1 MSEIKHK
8 ITNLLNGIEND
19 EIQYDELKS
28 IRDYI
33 LQNTVSKEDVFL
45 FFDLLH
51 FSNTS
56 KILCDHNS
64 NEWAFNISKLI
75 EKYNFH
81 LGQLLYQR
89 AIRYKNK
96 VAINIIDGD
105 KKIEITYNKLWT
117 DIIEIANAL
126 QSIEIDKKVIVG
138 ILSPNQYKSAA
149 LDLAC
154 LSFGFRI
161 IPIPLNSTKD
171 HFSYI
176 LAEASITHLFLGG
189 EKAVQLWNSIEDD
202 HKLNVIDVNN
212 TRTIKSNSMSWDD
225 FIDHSNETLSIQN
238 IDSLN
243 DQDMNKTLTIM
254 YTSGSTSNPK
264 GVKFS
269 QLNIVSKRFA
279 RALALPDISN
289 EDTFLCYLPLF
300 HTFGRYFE
308 LMGSLFWGAT
318 YTFAESPSF
327 NSLLKDFKIVSPTV
341 FISIPKRW
349 VQIYDLMNDSLD
361 LDLSSKQKI
370 NKKLMEITGE
380 KLKWGLSAAGF
391 LDPDIF
397 RFFQDNEIELIS
409 GYGMTEATGGITMTP
424 PNQYIEH
431 SVGKALPGVE
441 LKIEEDGELCMKGPY
456 ISSGFYKDENSESF
470 NNGWFH
476 SGDIFNEENGY
487 YFIIDR
493 KKDIYKNSRG
503 QTIAP
508 QKIENLFQDFDLVK
522 SVFLVGDGKEYNTVL
537 IYPNK
542 ENVDF
547 DLKNMNENQVQ
558 DIFSAM
564 LISIN
569 GFLSPFERI
578 VNFAII
584 DRNFSSENNELTQK
598 GTFKRKNIIYNF
610 NTVIESMYKKNYVS
624 LYNENKEIK
633 FPNWLIREIGTIK
646 SNIKWNGNEISI
658 NDKNIF
664 LTFRWLDEN
673 ANIGG
678 FNYGIEK
685 QTFDLSQFINDPK
698 LWLGNEEFVKFISTP
713 IYRVKEAI
721 PYERVSIIIN
731 NGNFSET
738 KIEKSETETELQLQT
753 LHNSLSLYLNSQ
765 ESFHISLNQLIES
778 KNNEWIDVIID
789 TFIQYLEHPNPMFRI
804 KLLET
809 ISPIL
814 SEELFVDQLKDN
826 FRYYIEN
833 TVNEDFNFN
842 VTKINNKQYDR
853 LIGYLKM
860 MHSKIDTIDSI
871 DKSFIQKVLSIIC
884 EYGKIHPTQ
893 FISARSEL
901 VWWQLSKSPSQ
912 IQSLAQKEYYNLING
927 FRLWIGP
934 NVSLTIDRETKEEYT
949 WREVITFDDNVRAKY
964 REKLLKAISSTA
976 LIKESIFLSSND
988 TILQLSDIPKNGVW
1002 ITHLNTKNGKSSFRI
1017 LIKTIS
1023 FGTYNIVLNL
1033 NQSLDREFFE
1043 EEIKWLILMGSP
1055 SSGQNQLVEKFGGYW
1070 PEESIYTEEY
1080 ITDDTVNI
1088 HLERYKNEINSGEK
1102 TDRWQMRWLHYIW
1115 NGVQAYIEFWHRT
1128 DNKLAIHPPIPDNLI
1143 IPPHDYNTGNRI
1155 ISISERKQVDSVGRF
1170 YLDLYTHYI
1179 VDTESR
1185 FPGLKHMADWE
1196 LIFTATLEATK
1207 VKNGIPILKM
1217 LKKDLLQKENKNIFK
1232 ELGLTEKRINS
1243 FLEDFNNFGVLTKPV
1258 VFAALRYERWLDLNQ
1273 SAKNEAKASILKE
1286 LYHDYNLNSLL
1297 DEYPE
1302 TRVRFFMMTCLK
1314 DSGDNL
1320 NSYFQ
1325 SIIRDMRA
1333 KKLSPWNLKDRIEEI
1348 LTNTNL
1354 NDDDKFFLARMLYPH
1369 IDAADYVELVKTNK
1383 GDKKNLDLVFK
1394 TEDSKGKIFT
1404 IRPPFQPK
1412 EIAKFQS
1419 IISKENLS
1427 VTFNA
1432 NHEFLFLV
1440 NDRNKVIGG
1449 LYYKIKNK
1457 TRVHLEWVVIM
1468 KKYQRRNLSKRLM
1481 DDFFNRIKQGG
1492 QEMITVGFYHESF
1505 FYKQGFSIDQ
1515 SFGGLVKKL

>member
-8 ITNLLNGIEND
+8 ITNLLKGVEND

-28 IRDYI
+28 IQDYI
-33 LQNTVSKEDVFL
+33 LNNTVPKEDVFL

-51 FSNTS
+51 FSTTS
-56 KILCDHNS
+56 KILYKHNS

-89 AIRYKNK
+89 ASRYKDK

-105 KKIEITYNKLWT
+105 KKIEISYNKLWT
-117 DIIEIANAL
+117 DIIETANAL
-126 QSIEIDKKVIVG
+126 QNINIDKKVIVG
-138 ILSPNQYKSAA
+138 ILSPNQYKSAT

-154 LSFGFRI
+154 LSFGFRT

-171 HFSYI
+171 HFAYI
-176 LAEASITHLFLGG
+176 LEEASITHLFLGG
-189 EKAVQLWNSIEDD
+189 EKAVRLWNSIEDE
-202 HKLNVIDVNN
+202 HKLNVIDINN
-212 TRTIKSNSMSWDD
+212 VGTLKSDSISWDD
-225 FIDHSNETLSIQN
+225 FIDQSNETLSIQN
-238 IDSLN
+238 INSLN
-243 DQDMNKTLTIM
+243 NQNMNQTSTIM

-279 RALALPDISN
+279 RALAIPDISN
-289 EDTFLCYLPLF
+289 KDIFLCYLPLF

-361 LDLSSKQKI
+361 LDLSSKQEI
-370 NKKLMEITGE
+370 SQKLKEITGE

-397 RFFQDNEIELIS
+397 RFFQNNQIELIS

-424 PNQYIEH
+424 PNQYIEN

-584 DRNFSSENNELTQK
+584 DRNFSAENNELTQK
-598 GTFKRKNIIYNF
+598 GTYKRKNIIYNF
-610 NTVIESMYKKNYVS
+610 NSVIKSMYKKDYVS

-664 LTFRWLDEN
+664 LTFRWLDTN

-678 FNYGIEK
+678 FNYKIEK
-685 QTFDLSQFINDPK
+685 HTFDLSQFINDPK
-698 LWLGNEEFVKFISTP
+698 LWLGNEEFVKFISNP
-713 IYRVKEAI
+713 IYRIKEAV

-738 KIEKSETETELQLQT
+738 KIEKSETETELQLQA
-753 LHNSLSLYLNSQ
+753 LHNSLSQYLNSQ

-789 TFIQYLEHPNPMFRI
+789 TFIQYLEHPNPMFRV

-814 SEELFVDQLKDN
+814 SEKLFVDQLKDN

-833 TVNEDFNFN
+833 TVNEDFNFD
-842 VTKINNKQYDR
+842 VTKINTKQYNR
-853 LIGYLKM
+853 LIEYLKM
-860 MHSKIDTIDSI
+860 MHRKIDKIDSI

-934 NVSLTIDRETKEEYT
+934 NTLLTIDRETKEEYT
-949 WREVITFDDNVRAKY
+949 WREVVTFDDNVRQKY
-964 REKLLKAISSTA
+964 REKLLKTISSTA

-988 TILQLSDIPKNGVW
+988 TILQLSDIPKNSIW

-1017 LIKTIS
+1017 LVKTIS

-1033 NQSLDREFFE
+1033 NHSLDREFFE

-1088 HLERYKNEINSGEK
+1088 HLERYKDEINSGEK

-1115 NGVQAYIEFWHRT
+1115 NGVQTYIEFWHRT

-1155 ISISERKQVDSVGRF
+1155 ISISERKQVDSVGQF

-1179 VDTESR
+1179 VDTELR

-1232 ELGLTEKRINS
+1232 ELGLTENRINS
-1243 FLEDFNNFGVLTKPV
+1243 FLDDFNNFGVLTKPV
-1258 VFAALRYERWLDLNQ
+1258 VFAALRYERWLDLNHD
-1273 SAKNEAKASILKE
+1273 AKNEAKASILKE

-1333 KKLSPWNLKDRIEEI
+1333 KNLSPWNLKNRIEEI
-1348 LTNTNL
+1348 LTNTKL

-1440 NDRNKVIGG
+1440 NDRNTVIGG

-1468 KKYQRRNLSKRLM
+1468 KKYQHRNLSKRLM
-1481 DDFFNRIKQGG
+1481 DDFFNRMKQIG
-1492 QEMITVGFYHESF
+1492 QKMITVGFYHESF
-1505 FYKQGFSIDQ
+1505 FYKQGFNIDQ